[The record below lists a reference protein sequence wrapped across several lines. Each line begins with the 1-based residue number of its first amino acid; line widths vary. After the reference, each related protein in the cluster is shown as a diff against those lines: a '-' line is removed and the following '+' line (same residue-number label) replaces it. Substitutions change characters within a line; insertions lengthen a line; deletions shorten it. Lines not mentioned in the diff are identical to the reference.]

1 MSQLAKG
8 SPRVSARNRSTK
20 DQTNEH
26 IASAPMV
33 DTPNKPFAKDPMAPS
48 GGPESHQLA
57 KGSPRVSA
65 RNRNTKDQTNEHISP
80 APTTETPNK
89 QFAKDLIP
97 NPGGPGSH
105 RTPDPTPKVNGIGPP
120 PTPHHTPPS
129 LPSPVTNIHP
139 MHMHVYTYVSIKHIK
154 QIKTIQTINHTLG
167 DVLVLQAWTF

>member
-1 MSQLAKG
+1 
-8 SPRVSARNRSTK
+8 
-20 DQTNEH
+20 
-26 IASAPMV
+26 MV
-33 DTPNKPFAKDPMAPS
+33 DTVNKPYAKDPMAPS

-80 APTTETPNK
+80 APMAETPNK
-89 QFAKDLIP
+89 PFAKDLMSHLV
-97 NPGGPGSH
+97 GPGPH

-139 MHMHVYTYVSIKHIK
+139 MHMHVYTYVIIKRIK
-154 QIKTIQTINHTLG
+154 QIKQYK
-167 DVLVLQAWTF
+167 Q